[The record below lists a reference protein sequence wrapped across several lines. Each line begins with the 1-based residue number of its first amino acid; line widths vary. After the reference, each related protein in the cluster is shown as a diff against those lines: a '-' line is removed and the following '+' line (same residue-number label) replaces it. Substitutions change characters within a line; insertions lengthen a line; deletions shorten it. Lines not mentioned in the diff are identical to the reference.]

1 MKLVKQLCSRNVLFS
16 ACVSVLLLVFGYFS
30 NNWPLFS
37 GIDLGLY
44 TGITWVK
51 RALNNENTEYP
62 GAFFVNTSFDKRL
75 ITTYEGEYVDPRVD
89 TTAVNNPKGYT
100 TITDRSKLL
109 KFLKLLSQTD
119 YGYVVIDLQFV
130 DADYDIDSVHNGPQ
144 VDKEL
149 FSFIKSMPRCV
160 VATHKNLK
168 LLDGLEEKAALA
180 DYKSTV
186 TATNF
191 VKYEYLDSIYES
203 IPLHVYKEL
212 AKEKRTPIQY
222 GKHGLVYLETDATG
236 TQLCQNCVF
245 LEFSSKGLPEIGNVQ
260 ETGESIFIGEFNY
273 KNMGVDYLY
282 DSEDEAITNLKADMK
297 SLSQCDRPV
306 VFIGNITED
315 LHDTYAGLQPGVVI
329 LYKALDALQK
339 GRHHVSLAHSL
350 LLFVI
355 YFLIIY
361 FAIREKKVL
370 DILPNNW
377 RKKHMFCC
385 FILEMTS
392 LTTVYFIV
400 RLCDILYFHTT
411 TNFFFTLLF
420 LYILK
425 LHTDYK
431 KIYNYE
437 NL

>member
-1 MKLVKQLCSRNVLFS
+1 MKNLIIKLVKQLCSRNVLFS
-16 ACVSVLLLVFGYFS
+16 ACLSVLLLVFGYFS

-51 RALNNENTEYP
+51 RALNSENTEYP
-62 GAFFVNTSFDKRL
+62 GAFFVNTSFDKQL
-75 ITTYEGEYVDPRVD
+75 ITVYDGEFVDQEIEPDEDNRI
-89 TTAVNNPKGYT
+89 KGRK

-109 KFLKLLSQTD
+109 KFLKLLSRTD
-119 YGYVVIDLQFV
+119 YGYVVIDLRFV
-130 DADYDIDSVHNGPQ
+130 DADHDIDSIHNGPQ
-144 VDKEL
+144 IDKEL
-149 FSFIKSMPRCV
+149 FTFIKSMPRCV

-191 VKYEYLDSIYES
+191 VKYEYLDSIES

-212 AKEKRTPIQY
+212 EKEKHNPIQY
-222 GKHGLVYLETDATG
+222 GKHGSVYLETDATG

-245 LEFSSKGLPEIGNVQ
+245 LEFSSEGLPEIGKVQ
-260 ETGESIFIGEFNY
+260 ETGEAIFIGEFNY
-273 KNMGVDYLY
+273 KNMGLDYLK
-282 DSEDEAITNLKADMK
+282 DSEEDALENLQNEMK
-297 SLSQCDRPV
+297 DRPV
-306 VFIGNITED
+306 VYIGNITED

-350 LLFVI
+350 LLFVT

-370 DILPNNW
+370 DMLPNDW

-392 LTTVYFIV
+392 LTTILFVV
-400 RLCDILYFHTT
+400 NLCDILYFHTT
-411 TNFFFTLLF
+411 TNFFFTLFF

-425 LHTDYK
+425 IYADYK
-431 KIYNYE
+431 KTFNHE
-437 NL
+437 KL